1 MNDQINGVIRADE
14 CPANVKEGD
23 SLDAYVTLHES
34 RNHML
39 PLSMSKASSSHH
51 VKQEYDK
58 MEASGDHDIGSLGDM
73 IKKKMSDDGTD
84 SA

>member
-34 RNHML
+34 RNYML
-39 PLSMSKASSSHH
+39 PLSMLRRLAHI

-58 MEASGDHDIGSLGDM
+58 MEASGDHDIGVLV
-73 IKKKMSDDGTD
+73 I
-84 SA
+84 